1 MATLADTLD
10 ALTSPGDLYDQLEK
24 GELRCTACGHRC
36 LIRPGRR
43 GVCQVRFNQ
52 EGELRVP
59 WGYVAAL
66 QSDPIEKKP
75 LNHFLPGGD
84 ALTFGMLGCDFH
96 CGYCQNWLTSQ
107 ALRDPRADIAGRYI
121 RPITPKALIEAGQQA
136 GSTIVASSYN
146 EPLITSEWA
155 RAIFIEAR
163 RVGMKCVYVSNGNF
177 TPEVLDYI
185 GPYLDGLKID
195 LKSMRDKQY
204 RQLGGVLEH
213 VLSAIRMGHEAGLWV
228 EVVTLLV
235 PGFNDETQELMD
247 MARYIR
253 SISADIPWH
262 VTAFHP
268 DYRMTDRRNTARQDL
283 IRAAEIGMEAGLRY
297 VYAGNM
303 PGSVDSYEDTLCPE
317 CNRAVIRRTG
327 YLLRSYDIT
336 REGRCRF
343 CQAPIAGVWPEDPE
357 QVRLSNDA
365 DYFLRRPRIL

>member
-1 MATLADTLD
+1 MTTLADTLD
-10 ALTSPGDLYDQLEK
+10 ALTSPGDLNIQLEND
-24 GELRCTACGHRC
+24 ELRCVACGHRC

-43 GVCQVRFNQ
+43 GICQVRFNQ
-52 EGELRVP
+52 DGELRVP

-75 LNHFLPGGD
+75 FNHFLPGSD

-107 ALRDPRADIAGRYI
+107 ALRDPRAEMAGRYI
-121 RPITPKALIEAGQQA
+121 RTITPEELIQTGQQA
-136 GSTIVASSYN
+136 GASIVASSYN

-155 RAIFIEAR
+155 KAIFTEAR

-195 LKSMRDKQY
+195 LKSMQDKNY
-204 RQLGGVLEH
+204 RQLGGVREH

-247 MARYIR
+247 MAQYIR
-253 SISADIPWH
+253 SISAEIPWH
-262 VTAFHP
+262 VTAYHP
-268 DYRMTDRRNTARQDL
+268 DYQMVDRNSTARQDL
-283 IRAAEIGMEAGLRY
+283 IRAAEIGMEAGLHY

-303 PGSVDSYEDTLCPE
+303 PGSVDSYEDTLCPH

-336 REGRCRF
+336 GEGRCRF
-343 CQAPIAGVWPEDPE
+343 CQTPIAGVWPEDPK

-365 DYFLRRPRIL
+365 DIFFRRPRIL

>member
-1 MATLADTLD
+1 
-10 ALTSPGDLYDQLEK
+10 
-24 GELRCTACGHRC
+24 
-36 LIRPGRR
+36 
-43 GVCQVRFNQ
+43 
-52 EGELRVP
+52 
-59 WGYVAAL
+59 VAAL

-75 LNHFLPGGD
+75 FNHFMPGSD

-107 ALRDPRADIAGRYI
+107 ALRDSRADAAGRYI
-121 RPITPKALIEAGQQA
+121 RPITPEEMIQIGQRA
-136 GSTIVASSYN
+136 GSSVVASSYN

-155 RAIFIEAR
+155 KAVFTEAR
-163 RVGMKCVYVSNGNF
+163 RVNMKCVYVSNGNF

-195 LKSMRDKQY
+195 LKSMQDKNY

-213 VLSAIRMGHEAGLWV
+213 VLSTIRMGHEAGLWV

-247 MARYIR
+247 MAHYIR
-253 SISADIPWH
+253 SVSVDIPWH

-268 DYRMTDRRNTARQDL
+268 DYEMTDQRSTTRQDL

-303 PGSVDSYEDTLCPE
+303 PGSVDSYEDTLCPH

-327 YLLRSYDIT
+327 YLLRSYDVT
-336 REGRCRF
+336 GDGRCRF
-343 CQAPIAGVWPEDPE
+343 CQTPIAGVWPKDPK
-357 QVRLSNDA
+357 QVRLSNEA
-365 DYFLRRPRIL
+365 DFFHRGPRIL

>member
-1 MATLADTLD
+1 MTL
-10 ALTSPGDLYDQLEK
+10 P
-24 GELRCTACGHRC
+24 GELYETLEDDEIRCVACGHRC

-43 GVCQVRFNQ
+43 GICQVRFNQ
-52 EGELRVP
+52 DGELRVP

-75 LNHFLPGGD
+75 FNHFMPGSD

-107 ALRDPRADIAGRYI
+107 ALRDSRADAAGRYI
-121 RPITPKALIEAGQQA
+121 RPITPEEMIQIGQRA
-136 GSTIVASSYN
+136 GSSVVASSYN

-155 RAIFIEAR
+155 KAVFTEAR
-163 RVGMKCVYVSNGNF
+163 RVNMKCVYVSNGNF

-195 LKSMRDKQY
+195 LKSMQDKNY

-213 VLSAIRMGHEAGLWV
+213 VLSTIRMGHEAGLWV

-247 MARYIR
+247 MAHYIR
-253 SISADIPWH
+253 SVSVDIPWH

-268 DYRMTDRRNTARQDL
+268 DYEMTDQRSTTRQDL

-303 PGSVDSYEDTLCPE
+303 PGSVDSYEDTLCPH

-327 YLLRSYDIT
+327 YLLRSYDVT
-336 REGRCRF
+336 GDGRCRF
-343 CQAPIAGVWPEDPE
+343 CQTPIAGVWPKDPK
-357 QVRLSNDA
+357 QVRLSNEA
-365 DYFLRRPRIL
+365 DFFHRGPRIL